1 MFPATALAGQI
12 LSNGLARCLLGMQ
25 SLSVWFPPVACCMAI
40 QGFWLGALFTLQP
53 RLGPSD
59 LQDLHRFSGANAPTL
74 NMKGLKPR
82 V

>member
-1 MFPATALAGQI
+1 
-12 LSNGLARCLLGMQ
+12 
-25 SLSVWFPPVACCMAI
+25 MAI

-53 RLGPSD
+53 RLEPSD

-74 NMKGLKPR
+74 NSKGLKPR